1 MRHEYPS
8 RALISGGAP
17 AGGLSSFAEGLR
29 AGFQAL
35 GIPAEV
41 VAPGRIFTRWR
52 DLRDPDVLKILSTSA
67 VFTAPF
73 ARRSICVAHGFPRAD
88 VHGWIRLVGIVLS
101 LKLANR
107 FSQLTTVSN
116 YSAVHLQTVFDL
128 RVDAVIHNPLHA
140 LFQEGAGAETQPRD
154 CITYVGRLHPA
165 KRLDR
170 IFPAICSLVE
180 ETPGLRACIIGD
192 GPLRDALEAE
202 AHGNPRVQF
211 TGPLPAAEVRAWL
224 RRTRV
229 FVSGCETEA
238 LGIAYLEALS
248 QGCVVAMPACGGGL
262 EIAPGEIGRS
272 IRLLPLPLDHG
283 AVLSALR
290 VALSAQG
297 SPLALAA
304 YQATA
309 IAMRYLE
316 VDHRLSSQ
324 SGVTAC
330 SAALHGGSE

>member
-29 AGFQAL
+29 AGFQAF

-41 VAPGRIFTRWR
+41 VAPGRIFRRWR

-107 FSQLTTVSN
+107 FSQLTTVSH

-140 LFQEGAGAETQPRD
+140 LFQDAAAEAPPRD
-154 CITYVGRLHPA
+154 CITYVGRLHPV

-170 IFPAICSLVE
+170 IFPAICSLVD

-192 GPLRDALEAE
+192 GPLRGALEAE
-202 AHGNPRVQF
+202 ARGNPRVQF

-224 RRTRV
+224 RRSKV

-262 EIAPGEIGRS
+262 EIAPEEIGRS

-283 AVLSALR
+283 AVLNALR
-290 VALSAQG
+290 SALSAHG
-297 SPLALAA
+297 SQQTLAA
-304 YQATA
+304 YEAAA

-316 VDHRLSSQ
+316 VDHRLSSRP
-324 SGVTAC
+324 GVTAC
-330 SAALHGGSE
+330 SAPLHGGSE